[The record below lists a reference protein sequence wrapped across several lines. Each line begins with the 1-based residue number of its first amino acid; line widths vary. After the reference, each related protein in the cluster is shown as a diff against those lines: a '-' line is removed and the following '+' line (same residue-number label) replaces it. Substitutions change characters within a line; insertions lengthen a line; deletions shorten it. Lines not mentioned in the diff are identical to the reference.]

1 MKIGFLGAG
10 HLGGAIIQGLLN
22 SKKYQQDNFK
32 IVVGS
37 DSSLQ
42 KYQQDGFQVSKDW
55 ASLADCEVVLLA
67 LRPDVVKEQQEQLK
81 QSFGKQIIISVAA
94 GVTLDFLQG
103 LFPNASVAM
112 VMPNT
117 SCQFNQSM
125 TMVAAESQAEA
136 MAVAQELFNL
146 LGATI
151 VLSAAKIHTFIAICG
166 SASAYIYYWL
176 EPLLQMALND
186 QISVADSKKIL
197 AGFLNG
203 AAANIAHSS
212 VSLDDLAKQVSVPG
226 GTTIEAIK
234 VFDEHKVREVIAEAI
249 AAVARRSEELS

>member
-22 SKKYQQDNFK
+22 SKKYNKQDFQV
-32 IVVGS
+32 VVGS
-37 DSSLQ
+37 DESLQ

-55 ASLADCEVVLLA
+55 STLADCEVVLLA
-67 LRPDVVKEQQEQLK
+67 LCPDVIKAQAEQLK
-81 QSFGKQIIISVAA
+81 QSFGRQIIISVAA
-94 GVTLDFLQG
+94 GVTLEFLAE
-103 LFPNASVAM
+103 LFPHASVAM

-136 MAVAQELFNL
+136 IVVAQELFAL

-151 VLSAAKIHTFIAICG
+151 VLPVVKIHNFIAICG

-176 EPLLQMALND
+176 EPLMKMALD
-186 QISVADSKKIL
+186 SQISAADSKKIL
-197 AGFLNG
+197 AGLLNG
-203 AAANIAHSS
+203 AAANIKHSS

-234 VFDEHKVREVIAEAI
+234 VFDGHKLKDVISEAI
-249 AAVARRSEELS
+249 IAVAHRSEELS

>member
-10 HLGGAIIQGLLN
+10 HLGGAIIQGLLH
-22 SKKYQQDNFK
+22 SKKYRKEDFK
-32 IVVGS
+32 VVVGS

-55 ASLADCEVVLLA
+55 ATLADCEAILLA
-67 LRPDVVKEQQEQLK
+67 LRPDVIKEQQEQLK
-81 QSFGKQIIISVAA
+81 KSFSKQIIISVAA
-94 GVTLDFLQG
+94 GVTLAFLQE
-103 LFPNASVAM
+103 LFPDASIAI

-117 SCQFNQSM
+117 ACQFNQSM
-125 TMVAAESQAEA
+125 TMIAAESQAEA
-136 MAVAQELFNL
+136 IVVAQELFDL

-151 VLSAAKIHTFIAICG
+151 VLPVAKIHTFIAICG

-176 EPLLQMALND
+176 EPLMKMALD
-186 QISVADSKKIL
+186 SQISVADSKKIL
-197 AGFLNG
+197 AGLLSG

-234 VFDEHKVREVIAEAI
+234 VFDERKVREVIAEALV
-249 AAVARRSEELS
+249 AVAHRSEELS